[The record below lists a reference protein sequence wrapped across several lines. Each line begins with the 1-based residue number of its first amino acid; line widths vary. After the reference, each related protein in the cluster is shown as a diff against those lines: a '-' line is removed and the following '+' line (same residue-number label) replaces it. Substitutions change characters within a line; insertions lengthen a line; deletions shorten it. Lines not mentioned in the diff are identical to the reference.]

1 MWSVWNTTRMKSDLA
16 PFHAFTAHK
25 VTFHVIQH
33 FVRIY
38 VAVLVRCRNRLR
50 MIIVF
55 PGAERA
61 HHELITFDG
70 LMNRRRLRSEERRV
84 GKEGVSTLST
94 QWSPVHLKKK

>member
-1 MWSVWNTTRMKSDLA
+1 MGSVWNTTRMKSDLA

-38 VAVLVRCRNRLR
+38 VAVIVRCRNRLR

-61 HHELITFDG
+61 NHELIRFEG
-70 LMNRRRLRSEERRV
+70 LMNRRGLVKPERKTDGSGKRV
-84 GKEGVSTLST
+84 SVRFTFGVS
-94 QWSPVHLKKK
+94 P